1 MMKRLLLLHYLFI
14 FFLVL
19 ILEGLVGL
27 AESFFIISGWGIDL
41 DYCDVE
47 WFALEMNQDHSV
59 VFEIAPKHCIS
70 ELFVD
75 CESYSIS
82 SNEFLTTVVGTIVIW
97 IKLIELVRFRSWIP
111 KLLIFTLA
119 ISCLAMSNYLD
130 FIGLTFQD
138 LMFFTASYFHNQTHP
153 QLSIISSL
161 PSHFILS
168 GTISNCPPL
177 FLSRILDTFW
187 PGELIFQCHISL
199 LFHTVHVVLMAKILE
214 WLSIP
219 SSSGPQ
225 LVRTLHYDPS
235 ALG

>member
-82 SNEFLTTVVGTIVIW
+82 SKEFVTTVIGIMVIW
-97 IKLIELVRFRSWIP
+97 IKFIELVHFSSWIL
-111 KLLIFTLA
+111 KMLIFTLA
-119 ISCLAMSNYLD
+119 IACLTMSNYLD
-130 FIGLTFQD
+130 LIGLTFQD
-138 LMFFTASYFHNQTHP
+138 LMFFTASYFHHQTHP

-161 PSHFILS
+161 AQSLHS
-168 GTISNCPPL
+168 
-177 FLSRILDTFW
+177 FW
-187 PGELIFQCHISL
+187 N
-199 LFHTVHVVLMAKILE
+199 
-214 WLSIP
+214 
-219 SSSGPQ
+219 
-225 LVRTLHYDPS
+225 Y
-235 ALG
+235 